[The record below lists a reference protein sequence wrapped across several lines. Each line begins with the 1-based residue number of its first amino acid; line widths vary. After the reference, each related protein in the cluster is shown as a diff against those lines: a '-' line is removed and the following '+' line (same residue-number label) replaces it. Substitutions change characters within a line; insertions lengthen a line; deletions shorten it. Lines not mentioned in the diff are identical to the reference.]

1 LAITDQALGHSDSE
15 VRKKIIAAAR
25 QCFARYGPRRATMED
40 VAAAAGI
47 GRPALYRYVAS
58 RDELI
63 ECVILERMEELAE
76 SFRAVIENAS
86 SFAEGFV
93 EVSLAAVE
101 SARND
106 PELQALFETT
116 TGTRIIQVVAGPQ
129 PAFHDFVKAFFAE
142 GFAAARASGQLRA
155 DVSDDALVEWIR
167 GIYLMM
173 ILREDLDPDQEREMV
188 RTFLLPSLM
197 ASGPTP
203 TDDRSSRRRSPRRTR
218 AES

>member
-1 LAITDQALGHSDSE
+1 MTITQPAIRDTDGE

-40 VAAAAGI
+40 VAVAAGI

-63 ECVILERMEELAE
+63 ECVILQRVEELAE
-76 SFRAVIENAS
+76 DFRSVVETAP
-86 SFAEGFV
+86 SFAEGFI
-93 EVSLAAVE
+93 EVSMAAVE
-101 SARND
+101 AARHD

-116 TGTRIIQVVAGPQ
+116 TGSRIVQVLAGPQ

-142 GFAAARASGQLRA
+142 AFAAARASGQLRT
-155 DVSDDALVEWIR
+155 DVSDDALVDWIR

-173 ILREDLDPDQEREMV
+173 ILREDLDANQEREMV

-197 ASGPTP
+197 ASGPAP
-203 TDDRSSRRRSPRRTR
+203 APNRSRRRRS
-218 AES
+218 